1 MVRFALLIAG
11 ALAAG
16 LALGIGIAFVT
27 GVGHFARH
35 DNGGNGS
42 VTYDTSREASSE
54 FEPQRRPQ
62 GRAPVARPEVKPG
75 TDVNEPRLPGAATA
89 PPPLTGPAPAP
100 SPAPGEQTAALP
112 PGPKQLVPT
121 QPGGPLPAWRL
132 NAPHVALE
140 PGKPMIGIV
149 IDDLGIDKKGSA
161 RAIKLPAPITLA
173 FLPYATHLDE
183 QTAAA
188 RAAGHELLVHM
199 PMQPEGSGAD
209 PGPNALMVNLSP
221 EEIRNRLDWALA
233 RFRGYVGIN
242 NHMGSRFTSDAAG
255 MDVVLADLKRR
266 GLLFLDSRTAGSSVG
281 FKRARAL
288 GVPAAVRQVFL
299 DDKLT
304 REAID
309 YRLHEVEIRAK
320 RSGHAIAI
328 GHPHDVTLEAIE
340 AWVPT
345 LAAKGFQLAP
355 VSALV
360 ETGGTE
366 TVVVP
371 PKETIQGRDG
381 VPSSALQ
388 K

>member
-1 MVRFALLIAG
+1 
-11 ALAAG
+11 
-16 LALGIGIAFVT
+16 
-27 GVGHFARH
+27 
-35 DNGGNGS
+35 
-42 VTYDTSREASSE
+42 
-54 FEPQRRPQ
+54 
-62 GRAPVARPEVKPG
+62 
-75 TDVNEPRLPGAATA
+75 
-89 PPPLTGPAPAP
+89 
-100 SPAPGEQTAALP
+100 
-112 PGPKQLVPT
+112 
-121 QPGGPLPAWRL
+121 
-132 NAPHVALE
+132 
-140 PGKPMIGIV
+140 MIGIV

-161 RAIKLPAPITLA
+161 RAITLPAPVTLA
-173 FLPYATHLDE
+173 FLPYATHLEE
-183 QTAAA
+183 QTEAA

-304 REAID
+304 RDAID

-366 TVVVP
+366 TAVAP
-371 PKETIQGRDG
+371 PPEPAHPAPEQ
-381 VPSSALQ
+381 PASQ